1 MNTSVMSLHDKNVI
15 LVTGGNRGIGKAIC
29 KGLLTQ
35 HPADVHVILGSRNL
49 ENGRQAAADISLLK
63 ITDSPRI
70 TVIQLDVTSDSSVK
84 AAAKLVS
91 SMGCK
96 LYGIVNNAAVS
107 PCTSTSC
114 KDLLDTNYFG
124 ARRVNKAFGPMLTK
138 PGGRIVN
145 VSSVGAPTYLSGCLF
160 SFGVKGKRRD
170 LHHKLANPSMIEGGI
185 KELDAIASREA
196 LVLCKPTLGTFLG
209 APVLRPKD
217 HAYQLSKAFLN
228 AYTVLHSKLE
238 PDLIINSCCTGFVDT
253 HLVPK
258 RLGFTGTTDE
268 GAVMPMKLLMG
279 DEFTSDRDGNFFIEG
294 KPRKLEEIPDL
305 QVYPKSFA
313 VIFEKFRPLQ
323 EQRKQQQQQSWQQQ
337 QQQQIYLQKK
347 RSDSCATAGYSIF
360 LLLSLVTAICA
371 AHSFFAALPR

>member
-1 MNTSVMSLHDKNVI
+1 MSSMEAHGKKVV

-29 KGLLTQ
+29 KGLLMQ
-35 HPADVHVILGSRNL
+35 HPAGVHVILGSRNL
-49 ENGRQAAADISLLK
+49 DNGRQAAADISFPN
-63 ITDSPRI
+63 IIDSSRI
-70 TVIQLDVTSDSSVK
+70 IVIQLDVTSDSSVQ

-114 KDLLDTNYFG
+114 KGLLDTNYFG
-124 ARRVNKAFGPMLTK
+124 ARRVNEAFDHLLTK

-160 SFGVKGKRRD
+160 YFGVNGKRRE
-170 LHHKLANPSMIEGGI
+170 LHHKLANPPMIEGGI
-185 KELDAIASREA
+185 KELDAIASTTA

-238 PDLIINSCCTGFVDT
+238 PYLIINSCCTGFIDT
-253 HLVPK
+253 DLVPK

-337 QQQQIYLQKK
+337 SFLRKK
-347 RSDSCATAGYSIF
+347 RPDGYNSTAGCSIC
-360 LLLSLVTAICA
+360 LLLSVATTIYA
-371 AHSFFAALPR
+371 ACSFFGVLPT

>member
-1 MNTSVMSLHDKNVI
+1 MNLHDKKVI

-29 KGLLTQ
+29 KGLLMQ
-35 HPADVHVILGSRNL
+35 HPGDIHVILGSRDL
-49 ENGRQAAADISLLK
+49 DSGRQAAADISLLK
-63 ITDSPRI
+63 ITDSSSRII
-70 TVIQLDVTSDSSVK
+70 TVIQLDVTSDSSVQ

-107 PCTSTSC
+107 PYTSTSC
-114 KDLLDTNYFG
+114 KDLIDTNYFG
-124 ARRVNKAFGPMLTK
+124 ARRVNKAFGPMIIK

-170 LHHKLANPSMIEGGI
+170 LHHKLANPSVIEGGI
-185 KELDAIASREA
+185 KELDDIASREA

-228 AYTVLHSKLE
+228 AYTVLHAKLE
-238 PDLIINSCCTGFVDT
+238 PELITNSCCTGFIDT
-253 HLVPK
+253 KLVPK

-268 GAVMPMKLLMG
+268 GAVMPIKLLMG
-279 DEFTSDRDGNFFIEG
+279 DEFTPERDGNFIIEG
-294 KPRKLEEIPDL
+294 KTRNLAEIPDL

-323 EQRKQQQQQSWQQQ
+323 EQRKQQRQQSWQQQ
-337 QQQQIYLQKK
+337 SFLQKK
-347 RSDSCATAGYSIF
+347 RPDSYTTAGYSIC
-360 LLLSLVTAICA
+360 LLLSVVSTICA
-371 AHSFFAALPR
+371 AYSVFGALPR

>member
-1 MNTSVMSLHDKNVI
+1 MNLHDKKVI

-35 HPADVHVILGSRNL
+35 HPADVHVILGSRDL
-49 ENGRQAAADISLLK
+49 DSGRQAAAGISFPN
-63 ITDSPRI
+63 IIDSSCI
-70 TVIQLDVTSDSSVK
+70 TVIQLDVTSDSSVQ

-91 SMGCK
+91 SMSYK

-114 KDLLDTNYFG
+114 KDLIDTNYFG
-124 ARRVNKAFGPMLTK
+124 ARRVNEAFGPMLIK

-160 SFGVKGKRRD
+160 YFGVKGKRRD
-170 LHHKLANPSMIEGGI
+170 LHHKLTNPSMIEGGI
-185 KELDAIASREA
+185 KELDAIASREVLA
-196 LVLCKPTLGTFLG
+196 LCKPTLGTFLG

-217 HAYQLSKAFLN
+217 HAYQLSKASLN

-238 PDLIINSCCTGFVDT
+238 PDLIINSCCTGFIDT
-253 HLVPK
+253 DLVPK

-268 GAVMPMKLLMG
+268 GAVMPMKLLLG
-279 DEFTSDRDGNFFIEG
+279 DEFTSDRDGNFIIEG

-305 QVYPKSFA
+305 RVYPKSFA

-323 EQRKQQQQQSWQQQ
+323 EQRKQQQQQ
-337 QQQQIYLQKK
+337 IFLQKE
-347 RSDSCATAGYSIF
+347 RPDSYATAGYGIC
-360 LLLSLVTAICA
+360 LCLSVATAVCA
-371 AHSFFAALPR
+371 ACSFFANLPR

>member
-1 MNTSVMSLHDKNVI
+1 MNLCDKKVI

-35 HPADVHVILGSRNL
+35 YPADVHVILGSRNL
-49 ENGRQAAADISLLK
+49 DNGRQAAADISLSN
-63 ITDSPRI
+63 ITDASSRI
-70 TVIQLDVTSDSSVK
+70 TVIQVDVTLDSSVQ

-114 KDLLDTNYFG
+114 KGLLDTNYFG
-124 ARRVNKAFGPMLTK
+124 ARRVNEAFGPMLTK

-160 SFGVKGKRRD
+160 YFGVKGKRRD
-170 LHHKLANPSMIEGGI
+170 LHSKLADPSMIKGGI
-185 KELDAIASREA
+185 KELDTIASREA

-238 PDLIINSCCTGFVDT
+238 PDLIINSCCTGFIDT
-253 HLVPK
+253 DLVPK

-268 GAVMPMKLLMG
+268 GAVMPMTLLMG
-279 DEFTSDRDGNFFIEG
+279 DEFTPERDGNFIIEG
-294 KPRKLEEIPDL
+294 EARKLAEIPDL

-323 EQRKQQQQQSWQQQ
+323 EQRKQRRQQRQNF
-337 QQQQIYLQKK
+337 LQKK
-347 RSDSCATAGYSIF
+347 RPDSYPTAGYSIF
-360 LLLSLVTAICA
+360 LLLSVASAICA
-371 AHSFFAALPR
+371 AHFFFAALPR

>member
-1 MNTSVMSLHDKNVI
+1 MKINDKKVV

-29 KGLLTQ
+29 KGLLMQ
-35 HPADVHVILGSRNL
+35 HPGDVHVMLGSRDL
-49 ENGRQAAADISLLK
+49 DKGRKAAADISFLN
-63 ITDSPRI
+63 ITDESSCI
-70 TVIQLDVTSDSSVK
+70 TVIQLDVTSDSSVQ
-84 AAAKLVS
+84 AAANLVS

-107 PCTSTSC
+107 PCTSC
-114 KDLLDTNYFG
+114 KDLIDTNYFG
-124 ARRVNKAFGPMLTK
+124 ARRVNKAFGPMLIK

-160 SFGVKGKRRD
+160 YFGVKGKRRD
-170 LHHKLANPSMIEGGI
+170 LHHKLANPPVIEGGI
-185 KELDAIASREA
+185 KELDVIASREA
-196 LVLCKPTLGTFLG
+196 LVLCTPTLGTFLG

-228 AYTVLHSKLE
+228 AYTVLQSKLE
-238 PDLIINSCCTGFVDT
+238 PDLIINSCCTGFIETD
-253 HLVPK
+253 LVPK

-279 DEFTSDRDGNFFIEG
+279 DDFTSDRDGSFFIEG

-323 EQRKQQQQQSWQQQ
+323 EQRKQQRQQSWQQQ
-337 QQQQIYLQKK
+337 GFLQKK
-347 RSDSCATAGYSIF
+347 RSDSYATAGYSIC
-360 LLLSLVTAICA
+360 LLLSVATAICA
-371 AHSFFAALPR
+371 AHSVFGALPR